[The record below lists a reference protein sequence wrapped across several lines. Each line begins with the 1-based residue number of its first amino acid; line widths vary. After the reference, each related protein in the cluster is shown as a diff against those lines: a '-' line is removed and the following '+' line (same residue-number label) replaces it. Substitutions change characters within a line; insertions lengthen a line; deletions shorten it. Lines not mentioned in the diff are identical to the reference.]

1 MLIIYSSAVVPCVI
15 LTVLFVFSAAVLIAG
30 GVLFTPQQT
39 TTGNPIII
47 PNVTSTQII
56 PETQSNTIVVLL
68 GKFTSENYSSFTV
81 SMMVAELRAL
91 IQSDVSSKTW
101 ITQALNTV
109 SNTYSSKDIILSDTY
124 TTDFYAL
131 AGSTFNISF
140 PSLSGSNGTFALV
153 QLIETNGSVLESQ
166 SVKPSNNS
174 QSVTFM
180 LEISGLVELR
190 IINEGLNGTFDYTI
204 MVREILLKGAEYIC
218 TVNSRTTC
226 KGMSVYENNYILAEM
241 TLKRDFFTVI
251 YVFTTLVG
259 KEKLGPIETT
269 RPNEALAIVFVLF
282 SVAGLL
288 AAFVLCLFW
297 CKLLKS

>member
-1 MLIIYSSAVVPCVI
+1 MLITYSSAVVPCVI

-47 PNVTSTQII
+47 PNVTSIQII

-91 IQSDVSSKTW
+91 IQGDISNKIW

-174 QSVTFM
+174 QSVTFT
-180 LEISGLVELR
+180 LEIPGLVELR

-204 MVREILLKGAEYIC
+204 MIREILLKGAEYIC

-269 RPNEALAIVFVLF
+269 RPNEALAIVFVIF